1 MPIEPCG
8 ELLISAGELGY
19 SGSNKSEGD
28 IAALLEVIATD
39 IIWRRHETGHLRQM

>member
-19 SGSNKSEGD
+19 SGSNKSESDLGSYRMLFSASD
-28 IAALLEVIATD
+28 LMTK
-39 IIWRRHETGHLRQM
+39 